1 MAELVRLAEQKGAA
15 VMNNVASNLI
25 WMFVVCLI
33 AWKAV
38 TFLFWLMQRLCD
50 RNAAPPLPPSWWI
63 KDASYPLPPTISN
76 GYGTDDSTSIF
87 QLPMMACGYYCRLAQ
102 GWLAMTL
109 GAACALFQH

>member
-1 MAELVRLAEQKGAA
+1 MPYTVIFWFFFLLFGALRRNADTVMAELVRLAEQKGAA

-50 RNAAPPLPPSWWI
+50 R
-63 KDASYPLPPTISN
+63 
-76 GYGTDDSTSIF
+76 IF

>member
-50 RNAAPPLPPSWWI
+50 RYVP
-63 KDASYPLPPTISN
+63 
-76 GYGTDDSTSIF
+76 
-87 QLPMMACGYYCRLAQ
+87 Q
-102 GWLAMTL
+102 
-109 GAACALFQH
+109 